1 MPGDLLEDAA
11 ARCQPPAA
19 LGLVE
24 DEAAG
29 SWPASISTDASSG
42 A

>member
-11 ARCQPPAA
+11 TRCQPPPA

-24 DEAAG
+24 EEEEAVKL
-29 SWPASISTDASSG
+29 
-42 A
+42 